1 MRYCVEC
8 KYERAGEDD
17 YVCMHSLSS
26 HGADLVMGNWMR
38 LHCRAARAQ
47 DGFCGPEGN
56 YWEPSLWKRV
66 NGWFN
71 HNEDDM
77 GTIRPARIEI
87 FQHQNGDWGFRL
99 VAGNGETVVSG
110 EGYTRKQDAVR
121 GVREFKRMV
130 AGADVVEKAAVASD
144 VL

>member
-1 MRYCVEC
+1 VVITQSTDCASAIIQREASIIKETM
-8 KYERAGEDD
+8 
-17 YVCMHSLSS
+17 
-26 HGADLVMGNWMR
+26 
-38 LHCRAARAQ
+38 
-47 DGFCGPEGN
+47 
-56 YWEPSLWKRV
+56 
-66 NGWFN
+66 
-71 HNEDDM
+71 M

-99 VAGNGETVVSG
+99 VGGNGETVVSG

-121 GVREFKRMV
+121 GVRDFKRMV